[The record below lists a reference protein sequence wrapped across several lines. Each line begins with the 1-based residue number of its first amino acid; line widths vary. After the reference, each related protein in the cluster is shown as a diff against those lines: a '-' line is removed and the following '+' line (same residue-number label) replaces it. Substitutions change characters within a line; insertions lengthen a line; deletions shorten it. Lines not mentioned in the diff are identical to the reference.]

1 MKNVGAIVCLLL
13 GAAALGLLA
22 LWLGRIYYFSGSA
35 SETIAQ
41 LQMLGTEALVFG
53 GTLATV
59 TMVFFACGFTLL
71 ANTGRSRNNAEPN

>member
-1 MKNVGAIVCLLL
+1 MKNVAAIVCLLL

-41 LQMLGTEALVFG
+41 LKMLGTEALVFG
-53 GTLATV
+53 GTLAAVTV
-59 TMVFFACGFTLL
+59 GFFLCGLKLL
-71 ANTGRSRNNAEPN
+71 ADNGRSRKNAEPN